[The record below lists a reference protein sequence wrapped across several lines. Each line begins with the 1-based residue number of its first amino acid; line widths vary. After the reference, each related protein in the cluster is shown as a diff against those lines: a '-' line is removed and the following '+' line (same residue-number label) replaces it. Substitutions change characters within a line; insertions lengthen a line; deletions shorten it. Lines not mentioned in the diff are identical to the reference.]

1 MALEITKVFVVAA
14 PPSRVWEFLI
24 DIHRVA
30 KCLPGA
36 AIGEKLDDK
45 TYAGTITVKVGP
57 ISSSYKGKVVFE
69 RLDPATRTAEVVATG
84 QDTKGRGS
92 ADLRM
97 TSTLRELSPGQT
109 EVTAAS
115 KVNITG
121 ILAQMGRGMIQDVSD
136 QMFQIFSQRMRAEL
150 EGANAP
156 AAVLAAPA
164 STPAAA
170 PPPAARLEGLDLG
183 AIGAKAAAR
192 TLLRPLPIAA
202 VAGIVVVLWWL
213 FR

>member
-24 DIHRVA
+24 DIQRVA

-36 AIGEKLDDK
+36 AIGDKLDDK

-97 TSTLRELSPGQT
+97 TSTLREVSPGQT

>member
-97 TSTLRELSPGQT
+97 TSTLRKLSPGQT

-136 QMFQIFSQRMRAEL
+136 QMFQTFSQRMRAEL